1 MRSGASEADRL
12 LICQLAARDVN
23 VSAAQLER
31 WRTAG
36 LLPRNERHGRGRGR
50 GSWSTASPET
60 VAVAAALSRHA
71 RQGRDLRRA
80 VIDWFAEAGEP
91 VMPGEPVVPEPPF
104 TAVRS
109 ALEWV
114 IAGSGEYRLFR
125 LARAARTDDD
135 KDRFYELAAGISRSM
150 TIGPVF
156 DTAAVRAA
164 LASQQDIPGHVFRP
178 GRQVKSAAIQLIA
191 ATGMGHAEV
200 GSDALA
206 EATAVTG
213 LAPASSPADWQ
224 QLLTRLD
231 NPPSRPVGALADILI
246 TRYDPLQMLSL
257 TDAELLQ
264 QARTTAR
271 GLAGI
276 GAFFFFHAL
285 LMPDTPGQKEL
296 RARATALGMKP
307 IATAITLSIHTTG
320 GFASA
325 VVSCLHPFYTAF
337 HQLISDQAT
346 SQPLIADTPEGL
358 DEFMATWL
366 TTMKRSDRPS

>member
-1 MRSGASEADRL
+1 MRSGPSGADRL
-12 LICQLAARDVN
+12 LTSQLAARDVI

-31 WRTAG
+31 WRAAE

-50 GSWSTASPET
+50 GSWSAASQEA
-60 VAVAAALSRHA
+60 VAIAAALSRHA

-80 VIDWFAEAGEP
+80 VIDWFAEAGQP

-109 ALEWV
+109 ALEW
-114 IAGSGEYRLFR
+114 ITAGSPEYRLFQ
-125 LARAARTDDD
+125 LARAARTDDE
-135 KDRFYELAAGISRSM
+135 KDRFYQAAAGVTRSM
-150 TIGPVF
+150 TMAPVF
-156 DTAAVRAA
+156 DTATIRAA
-164 LASQQDIPGHVFRP
+164 LTSRQDIPGHAFRSGP
-178 GRQVKSAAIQLIA
+178 QIRSAAIQLIA

-200 GSDALA
+200 GADALA
-206 EATAVTG
+206 EAAADSG
-213 LAPASSPADWQ
+213 MAPASSPADWQ

-231 NPPSRPVGALADILI
+231 NPASGAAGALADILI

-257 TDAELLQ
+257 TNAELLQ

-296 RARATALGMKP
+296 RATATALGMKP
-307 IATAITLSIHTTG
+307 IAMAIMLGIHTTG

-337 HQLISDQAT
+337 HKLLSDHAA
-346 SQPLIADTPEGL
+346 SQPLIADTPEDVG
-358 DEFMATWL
+358 EFMATWL
-366 TTMKRSDRPS
+366 TSMKRVDRSS